1 MSAHPHALYL
11 GSPMLL
17 MLGAPLLML
26 LGGYLLL
33 RCIGALRRIIFPTVR
48 QRWADAT
55 RPEVVALPRAGRYI
69 INIVFP
75 PFTVITGTAY
85 FSADFAIIARA
96 TGQAVAYQRY
106 SRFNLFTVRRSDM
119 GGNASN
125 PLGVFSCSEPG
136 DYQITCLTP
145 EHIRPGFQ
153 LEVTPYVSPMGI
165 VPLIL
170 GTLLASLMTIGGL
183 IVTLLKLGGQL

>member
-1 MSAHPHALYL
+1 MTFEPST
-11 GSPMLL
+11 LL
-17 MLGAPLLML
+17 WGAPLLML
-26 LGGYLLL
+26 VGAYLLA
-33 RCIGALRRIIFPTVR
+33 RCIGKLRRVIFPDVR

-55 RPEVVALPRAGRYI
+55 RPETVALPRAGRYV

-75 PFTVITGTAY
+75 PFTVVAGTAH
-85 FSADFAIIARA
+85 FAAEFAITARA
-96 TGQAVAYQRY
+96 SGHAVPYQRY

-125 PLGVFSCSEPG
+125 PLGEFACNEPG
-136 DYQITCLTP
+136 EYQITCLTP

-153 LEVTPYVSPMGI
+153 LEVSPYVSPAAF

-170 GTLLASLMTIGGL
+170 GTILSAAMTIGGL
-183 IVTLLKLGGQL
+183 VFTVLKLTGRL